1 MGTILKTYVFLNI
14 LAAFSG
20 PVKKSMIPCMMN
32 DELVSPG
39 WTRAVS
45 IIAFLKEISSSD
57 DSKLVI
63 ISKSSSLPARDLV
76 RILLL
81 SIFLGVDF

>member
-1 MGTILKTYVFLNI
+1 
-14 LAAFSG
+14 
-20 PVKKSMIPCMMN
+20 MN

-39 WTRAVS
+39 WTRAVR
-45 IIAFLKEISSSD
+45 ITALLNEISSSD
-57 DSKLVI
+57 ESKLVI

-81 SIFLGVDF
+81 NIFLGVDF